1 MGEGRGNYHA
11 WGAAPP
17 TTAMTQAV
25 TERRLNRRVQHTTH
39 TIHLA
44 IQPHLQ
50 PQLVIFS
57 LQREQ
62 ALSLL
67 K

>member
-1 MGEGRGNYHA
+1 
-11 WGAAPP
+11 
-17 TTAMTQAV
+17 MTQAV